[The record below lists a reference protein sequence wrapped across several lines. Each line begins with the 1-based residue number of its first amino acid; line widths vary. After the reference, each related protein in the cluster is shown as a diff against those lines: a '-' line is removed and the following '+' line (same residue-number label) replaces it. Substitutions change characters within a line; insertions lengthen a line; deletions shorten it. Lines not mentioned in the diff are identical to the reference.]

1 MSEKEVRIKRRKLL
15 CAVKNC
21 RERDSQYITKSGDFQ
36 NTPDLCDDCLEKAFN
51 LISERENTPNGVV
64 DGKVYT
70 SGGTGKK
77 IRAKHKKLLCDVK
90 GCASR
95 TSWYISKGND
105 FGGSP
110 NICFDCLKKA
120 YAKRFQ
126 NVDLSGVTISYTP
139 YESDGAAVPDGHPT
153 KSEFNTWEFPNP
165 SYYEYFSLFKAGD
178 VVALT
183 VSVST
188 GGIGKSFTL
197 NGAETKFESGKV
209 ITIPKTVLKQPI
221 SFTADLGAVFT
232 ITIDYADLA
241 GDSGVSTHAELC
253 AAPVYFNTESAPVTP
268 EQKETETIAQPES
281 GAEAEKTLE
290 TKSAKKTARR
300 AKSGAKSGGD
310 KA

>member
-51 LISERENTPNGVV
+51 LISERENTPNGIV

-90 GCASR
+90 GCGSR
-95 TSWYISKGND
+95 TSWYISKGSD

-139 YESDGAAVPDGHPT
+139 YESGGAAVPDGHPT
-153 KSEFNTWEFPNP
+153 KSFPHTWEFPNP

-183 VSVST
+183 VAVST
-188 GGIGKSFTL
+188 EGLGKSFTL
-197 NGAETKFESGKV
+197 NGAETKFENGKV
-209 ITIPKTVLKQPI
+209 ITIPKTVLTQPI
-221 SFTADLGAVFT
+221 SFTADLGAAFT
-232 ITIDYADLA
+232 ITIDYADIA
-241 GDSGVSTHAELC
+241 GSSGVSEQTAMH
-253 AAPVYFNTESAPVTP
+253 AAPVLLNMENDSVTP
-268 EQKETETIAQPES
+268 EQKETETIAQTES
-281 GAEAEKTLE
+281 GADAEKVLE